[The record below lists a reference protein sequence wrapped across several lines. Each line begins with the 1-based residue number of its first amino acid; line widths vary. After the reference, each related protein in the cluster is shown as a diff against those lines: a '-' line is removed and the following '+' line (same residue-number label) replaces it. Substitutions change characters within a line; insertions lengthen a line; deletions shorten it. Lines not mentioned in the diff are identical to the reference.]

1 VIIPRVEPAQL
12 RARRAAA
19 QLLDE
24 ARARSAP
31 EIVGRLLAVQSQ
43 DLRAARLVL
52 RARSARLTAA
62 DVDQELTTERSLVVA
77 WLLRGTLH
85 LVRQEDYPWLLAL
98 TAHTQATASRRRL
111 GQEGVSPADAE
122 RAVVVI
128 ERALA
133 AEGSLTRPEL
143 AERLAAQG
151 IPTARQATPH
161 LLKLAALR
169 GVAVLG
175 PLRDGTQAFALTRD
189 WLGVQPAGF
198 DPEAALA
205 ELARR
210 YLAAHGPALPADLA
224 AWAGLPLRDAQ
235 AGLGAVAA
243 ELVELDGGL
252 LDLAA
257 RTPTPAFL
265 PPRLLPAFDPYLLGW
280 KDRTFAVPAEHAR
293 RVHPG
298 GGILRATATIDGVAA
313 GTWSLRGG
321 RVTVEPFA
329 PLLPEQAAALE
340 AEAADVVRFEATVR
354 TDVLDA

>member
-1 VIIPRVEPAQL
+1 MEPAQL

-24 ARARSAP
+24 ARPRTAP

-43 DLRAARLVL
+43 DLRAARLML
-52 RARSARLTAA
+52 RARSAGLTAA
-62 DVDQELTTERSLVVA
+62 DVDRELTTERSLVVA

-98 TAHTQATASRRRL
+98 TAHTQAAASRRRL

-133 AEGSLTRPEL
+133 AEGPLTRPEL

-151 IPTARQATPH
+151 IRTAGQATPH

-175 PLRDGTQAFALTRD
+175 PLRDGAQAFVLTQD
-189 WLGVQPAGF
+189 WLGDAPPTKLANPAR
-198 DPEAALA
+198 EAALA

-235 AGLGAVAA
+235 AALKAVTA
-243 ELVELDGGL
+243 EVVELDGGL
-252 LDLAA
+252 LALAG
-257 RTPTPAFL
+257 RTSTPGLL

-298 GGILRATATIDGVAA
+298 GGILRDTATVDGVAA
-313 GTWSLRGG
+313 GTWSQRGG
-321 RVTVEPFA
+321 RVTVEAFA

-354 TDVLDA
+354 MDVLDA